1 VETLDAAVSA
11 EIEAFVLREARLLD
25 ERRFGEWVELF
36 AEDGVYWIPTQPNQG
51 SPHEALSII
60 YEPKPLLT
68 VRVERLARGEM
79 HVQSPP
85 SRTVHHVSAIE
96 VEGDDARSSLIVAEW
111 RAGPPGTEMK
121 RWFAARVTHKL
132 RKEANGLRI
141 VLKRV
146 DLTDGEAPHRAIA
159 VPL

>member
-1 VETLDAAVSA
+1 MS
-11 EIEAFVLREARLLD
+11 EIEALVLREARLLD
-25 ERRFGEWVELF
+25 EQRYAEWLALF
-36 AEDGVYWIPTQPNQG
+36 AEDGVYWIPTQPGQA

-60 YEPKPLLT
+60 YEPRSLLA

-85 SRTVHHVSAIE
+85 SRTVHHVSGIE
-96 VEGDDARSSLIVAEW
+96 VEGDEARSSLIVAEW
-111 RAGPPGTEMK
+111 RAGPPGEAQ
-121 RWFAARVTHKL
+121 RWFAARVLHRIRGGK
-132 RKEANGLRI
+132 I

>member
-1 VETLDAAVSA
+1 VAALDDGMS
-11 EIEAFVLREARLLD
+11 EIEALVLREARLLD
-25 ERRFGEWVELF
+25 ERRFAEWLELF
-36 AEDGVYWIPTQPNQG
+36 ADDGVYWIPTQPGQT
-51 SPHEALSII
+51 SPHQALSII
-60 YEPKPLLT
+60 YEPRSLLA

-96 VEGDDARSSLIVAEW
+96 VDGDEARSSLVVAEW
-111 RAGPPGTEMK
+111 RAGEA
-121 RWFAARVTHKL
+121 RWFAARVLHRTRGGKIL
-132 RKEANGLRI
+132 
-141 VLKRV
+141 LKRV

>member
-1 VETLDAAVSA
+1 MS
-11 EIEAFVLREARLLD
+11 EIQDFLLHEARLLD
-25 ERRFGEWVELF
+25 EQRYAEWLDLF
-36 AEDGVYWIPTQPNQG
+36 AEDAIYWIPTRPNQA
-51 SPHEALSII
+51 SPHDALSII
-60 YEPKPLLT
+60 YEPKTLLA
-68 VRVERLARGEM
+68 VRVERLSRGEM

-85 SRTVHHVSAIE
+85 SRTVHHVSAVE
-96 VEGDDARSSLIVAEW
+96 VSGDEARSSLIVAEW
-111 RAGPPGTEMK
+111 RVGEA

-146 DLTDGEAPHRAIA
+146 DLIDGEAPHRAIA

>member
-1 VETLDAAVSA
+1 LTEV
-11 EIEAFVLREARLLD
+11 EAFMLREARLLD
-25 ERRFGEWVELF
+25 EQRYADWLELF
-36 AEDGVYWIPTQPNQG
+36 AEDAVYWIPTRPNQA
-51 SPHEALSII
+51 SPHDALSII
-60 YEPKPLLT
+60 YEPKTLLA
-68 VRVERLARGEM
+68 VRVERLSRGEM

-96 VEGDDARSSLIVAEW
+96 VDGHEARSALIVAEW
-111 RAGPPGTEMK
+111 RAGEA

-132 RKEANGLRI
+132 RKEAKGLRI

-146 DLTDGEAPHRAIA
+146 DLIDGEAPHRAIA

>member
-1 VETLDAAVSA
+1 VSDVEAL
-11 EIEAFVLREARLLD
+11 VLREARLLD
-25 ERRFGEWVELF
+25 EQRYGEWLELF
-36 AEDGVYWIPTQPNQG
+36 AEDAVYWLPTSASQS

-60 YEPKPLLT
+60 YEPKSLLAL
-68 VRVERLARGEM
+68 RAERLSRREM

-96 VEGDDARSSLIVAEW
+96 VDGDEARSALIVAEW
-111 RAGPPGTEMK
+111 RAGES
-121 RWFAARVTHKL
+121 RFFAARVLHRL
-132 RKEANGLRI
+132 RRGASGLQI

-146 DLTDGEAPHRAIA
+146 DLIDGEAPHRAIA

>member
-1 VETLDAAVSA
+1 MS

-36 AEDGVYWIPTQPNQG
+36 AEDGVYWIPTRPNQG

-85 SRTVHHVSAIE
+85 SRTVHHVSAVE
-96 VEGDDARSSLIVAEW
+96 VEGDEARSSLIVAEW
-111 RAGPPGTEMK
+111 RAGEA
-121 RWFAARVTHKL
+121 RWFAARVAHKL

>member
-1 VETLDAAVSA
+1 MTEV
-11 EIEAFVLREARLLD
+11 EAFILREARLLD
-25 ERRFGEWVELF
+25 EQRYAAWLELF
-36 AEDGVYWIPTQPNQG
+36 ADDGVYWIPTRPNQA
-51 SPHEALSII
+51 SPHEALSIL
-60 YEPKPLLT
+60 YEPKALLA
-68 VRVERLARGEM
+68 VRVERLQRGEM

-85 SRTVHHVSAIE
+85 SRTVHHVSAVE
-96 VEGDDARSSLIVAEW
+96 VDGDAARSSLIVAEW
-111 RAGPPGTEMK
+111 RAGES

-132 RKEANGLRI
+132 RRRDDGLRI

>member
-1 VETLDAAVSA
+1 MT
-11 EIEAFVLREARLLD
+11 EIEGFVLREARLLD
-25 ERRFGEWVELF
+25 ERRYSEWLELF
-36 AEDGVYWIPTQPNQG
+36 ADDGVYWIPTQAKQS

-60 YEPKPLLT
+60 YEPKPLLA

-85 SRTVHHVSAIE
+85 SRTVHHVSAME
-96 VEGDDARSSLIVAEW
+96 VEGTEARSSLIVAEW
-111 RAGPPGTEMK
+111 RAGEA
-121 RWFAARVTHKL
+121 RWFAGRVMHRL
-132 RKEANGLRI
+132 RREGKGLRI